1 MRCSISLHSS
11 HDCGSFFP
19 DGSCSRVI
27 FTSPLHTLL
36 GICVHCSGEITS
48 WTSHYENVILGIPFL
63 YRFFKDTHD
72 DINHW
77 YKYMPTRSALTL
89 ETKDSFISLL
99 TNLNDKNNMAAIP
112 LYSSIMSV
120 AWLSSDL
127 FRGSRG
133 FKPPAFLTL
142 HSWLPP
148 YFSYLPPLAFFRMRH
163 I

>member
-1 MRCSISLHSS
+1 
-11 HDCGSFFP
+11 
-19 DGSCSRVI
+19 
-27 FTSPLHTLL
+27 
-36 GICVHCSGEITS
+36 
-48 WTSHYENVILGIPFL
+48 
-63 YRFFKDTHD
+63 
-72 DINHW
+72 
-77 YKYMPTRSALTL
+77 MPTRSALTL

-133 FKPPAFLTL
+133 LKPPAFLTL

-148 YFSYLPPLAFFRMRH
+148 LLSYLPPLAFFRMRH

>member
-27 FTSPLHTLL
+27 FTSPLHTLS
-36 GICVHCSGEITS
+36 GICVHCSGEIAS
-48 WTSHYENVILGIPFL
+48 WTSHYENAILGIPFL
-63 YRFFKDTHD
+63 PLFFSDTHD
-72 DINHW
+72 DNNHCI
-77 YKYMPTRSALTL
+77 PTRSALIL
-89 ETKDSFISLL
+89 ERKDSFVSLL

-120 AWLSSDL
+120 ASSSWHL
-127 FRGSRG
+127 FEGSRG
-133 FKPPAFLTL
+133 FQTSRLPYLAFLAPA
-142 HSWLPP
+142 S
-148 YFSYLPPLAFFRMRH
+148 FSYLPSLAFFRTRH